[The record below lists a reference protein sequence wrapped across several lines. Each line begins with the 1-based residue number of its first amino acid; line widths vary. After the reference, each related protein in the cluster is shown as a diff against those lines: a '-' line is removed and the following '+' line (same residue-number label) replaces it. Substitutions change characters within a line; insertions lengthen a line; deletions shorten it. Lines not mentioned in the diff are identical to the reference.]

1 MLLKRRKNMKFC
13 QKLGLVL
20 MGAILIMATACSS
33 ATPAPATMAGFWL
46 DNASNV
52 TTIQSQNDG
61 YVAVTTYYMFAS
73 RSQNSLVS
81 SSYENGILTW
91 KYCPPAK
98 PCITMQTVSFNG
110 DTLDVTWTNDNG
122 ESGQMTLTRT
132 DLGKPSE

>member
-1 MLLKRRKNMKFC
+1 
-13 QKLGLVL
+13 
-20 MGAILIMATACSS
+20 
-33 ATPAPATMAGFWL
+33 MAGFWE
-46 DNASNV
+46 DNANNV
-52 TTIQSQNDG
+52 TTIQAQDDG
-61 YVAVTTYYMFAS
+61 YVAYTTYYMVAS

-81 SSYENGILTW
+81 SSYENGVLTW

-132 DLGKPSE
+132 DVGKPAE